1 MGTIST
7 GLRNFIIG
15 VVYKNKFKCMNK
27 ILVTGGAGFVGS
39 NLIKHIRQSA
49 PHIEITSLDNYFT
62 GKESNH
68 VEGVE
73 YIKGATW
80 EAAELLKGKQF
91 DTVFHFGEY
100 SRIVQSFNDIQYV
113 EKTIL
118 GGTPIILELCRQ
130 WNAKLI
136 YSASSSKF
144 GNEGRDENLSPYS
157 WMKSKMV
164 ELIKNYN
171 QWFDLQYEICYFFNV
186 YGPGQIMEG
195 GYATVIGIF
204 ERQWKNGEPCTVVT
218 PGTQSRDFTH
228 VEDVVRGVVK
238 AANRQVALNHE
249 WHLRSGVN
257 VPIIEVA
264 EKFGEWTLIPERR
277 GERFT
282 SQEFESDT
290 ETLLDWKAEKS
301 LDEWIKSVKINQYA

>member
-1 MGTIST
+1 M
-7 GLRNFIIG
+7 
-15 VVYKNKFKCMNK
+15 KK

-39 NLIKHIRQSA
+39 NLVKYIRKTA
-49 PHIEITSLDNYFT
+49 PDVEITVLDNYFT
-62 GKESNH
+62 GKIENH

-73 YIKGATW
+73 YIGGATW
-80 EAAELLKGKQF
+80 DARELLKGREF

-100 SRIVQSFNDIQYV
+100 SRIVQSFNDIDYV

-118 GGTPIILELCRQ
+118 GGTPVILELCRK
-130 WNAKLI
+130 WGAKLI

-144 GNEGRDENLSPYS
+144 GNGGKDENLSPYS

-171 QWFDLQYEICYFFNV
+171 AWFGLQYEICYFFNV
-186 YGPGQIMEG
+186 YGPGQITEG

-204 ERQWKNGEPCTVVT
+204 ERQWRNGEPCTVVT

-228 VEDVVRGVVK
+228 VEDIVRGVYL
-238 AANRQVALNHE
+238 AASREVALNHE
-249 WHLRSGVN
+249 WHLRSGIN

-264 EKFGEWTLIPERR
+264 EQFGDWVLIPERR

-282 SQEFESDT
+282 SEEFPSDT
-290 ETLLDWKAEKS
+290 EALLNWKPEKS
-301 LDEWIKSVKINQYA
+301 LSEWINSRKQLQLQ